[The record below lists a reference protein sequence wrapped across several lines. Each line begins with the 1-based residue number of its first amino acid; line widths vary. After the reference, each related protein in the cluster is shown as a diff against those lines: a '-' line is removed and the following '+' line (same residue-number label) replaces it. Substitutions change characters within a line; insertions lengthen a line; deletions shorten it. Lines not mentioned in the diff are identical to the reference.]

1 MITPAAADA
10 HNQFAAAYVHI
21 PFCSAVCPYCDFAVV
36 AGQDELA
43 ERYVDAVVREVEMS
57 AEWRPLD
64 AIYVGGG
71 TPSHVS
77 PALLARLVEAL
88 DAKHGIEKEA
98 EISLE
103 ANPEDFAPDVAAEL
117 FAIGFNR
124 VSFGAQ
130 SLDGAVLAA
139 LGRRHRPDEVAS
151 AVARAR
157 TAGLENISLDLIY
170 GTPGE
175 TGSSWQATLESVGAM
190 APEHVSCY
198 ALTVESGTPLDRAV
212 RDGAPSPD
220 PDVQAD
226 RFEVASETL
235 AAFGFDRYEVS
246 NWARTGAECRYTL
259 TVWAQGEY
267 EAYGNGAHGYRLG
280 TRFRNRRSLSAYL
293 DAVESGEMPRAG
305 TDISNAWDHEVERL
319 FIGLRRTVGV
329 ARGPGGDAL
338 LLSEWGRRLL
348 DAEVIDSS
356 ADRLWVR
363 NPLLTDEVIR
373 AVLDL
378 DQPPGWAEAAI
389 TDIVS

>member
-139 LGRRHRPDEVAS
+139 LGRRHRPDEVVS

-190 APEHVSCY
+190 APQHVSCY
-198 ALTVESGTPLDRAV
+198 ALTVETGTPLGRAV

-305 TDISNAWDHEVERL
+305 TDTSNGWDHELERL

-378 DQPPGWAEAAI
+378 DQPPGWAEAAM

>member
-139 LGRRHRPDEVAS
+139 LGRRHRPDEVVS

-198 ALTVESGTPLDRAV
+198 ALTVETGTPLGRAV

-280 TRFRNRRSLSAYL
+280 TRFRNRRSISAYL

-305 TDISNAWDHEVERL
+305 TDISNGWDHELERL

-378 DQPPGWAEAAI
+378 DQPPGWAEAAM

>member
-139 LGRRHRPDEVAS
+139 LGRRHRPDEVVS

-170 GTPGE
+170 GTPEE

-198 ALTVESGTPLDRAV
+198 ALTVETGTPLGRAV

-305 TDISNAWDHEVERL
+305 TDISNGWDHEVERL

-378 DQPPGWAEAAI
+378 DQPPGWAEAAM